1 MKFLKNAAVVIAGV
15 LVLAVITVLL
25 LAPDTVSRAFA
36 SISEINIALRAAVM
50 VALNALVLLL
60 MYLRVRRRGVP
71 VEGLVVQAQGAL
83 ANVEVESVRVIVL
96 DAVNDVPGVLSSEA
110 VIRAVHGQAD
120 IQMDVNIASAA
131 VNIPQK
137 QKEINRV
144 LRQVINKQLGLR
156 MHGRPRVNIRLEGPV
171 STAQTKEPTSAPA
184 LVVSPPPAE
193 KLPAEK
199 LPASKPAAEA
209 EPPAPPAASAD
220 EPTTG
225 LSAAESG
232 EFGLNDDWLSSHLR
246 GGGKE
251 GDKTE
256 QG

>member
-83 ANVEVESVRVIVL
+83 ANVEVESVRAIVL

-110 VIRAVHGQAD
+110 VIKAVHGQAD

-156 MHGRPRVNIRLEGPV
+156 MHGRPRVNIRLEGPAP
-171 STAQTKEPTSAPA
+171 TAQAKEPTSAPA
-184 LVVSPPPAE
+184 LVVSPP
-193 KLPAEK
+193 PAEK